1 MPERTRTP
9 DTGTDRT
16 ATGRTGDGRT
26 ATDRTVTGPAGAGGA
41 TGAGGLTA
49 ADVEWLTE
57 LMAVD
62 TVSPLEGGPLDGAAR
77 AQRVFLR
84 GAHERGFRTVLH
96 RAPAPELLERPE
108 VPAPVRDAARRDLAG
123 FLAGQPSAVV
133 ALGSPQPEERR
144 LVINFHIDTVGPHVA
159 PRLDGRMLHGR
170 GAVDD
175 KGPGIAA
182 AAGVAAAFAEDPSL
196 ADRVEVQIASVPG
209 EEGGAMGTY
218 GTRALVDAGLTGR
231 LMVFAEPTG
240 GTFMD
245 GCTAAMTPR
254 ITVRGE
260 DSTDDH
266 PGDGHNA
273 TVLLGFIADF
283 LARKL
288 GPLAHGMG
296 AKLCVSGL
304 HTGHAHNRVYGGGQ
318 LLLNIAYPATEQ
330 AELLAASLEVL
341 IEEARTEF
349 AHLHAHDPFSR
360 RTVRDWRRIVR
371 LDWLKR
377 GLPTLDNRDREAE
390 PMLTGAGFARHD
402 GLADGTAFTC
412 DAIWAPGPG
421 RYVAVCGPGR
431 LDANGAHTPAEHVH
445 LDDLDDYAR
454 RVKDLVRAFA
464 DRTAP

>member
-1 MPERTRTP
+1 MPEQTR
-9 DTGTDRT
+9 
-16 ATGRTGDGRT
+16 A
-26 ATDRTVTGPAGAGGA
+26 ATDV
-41 TGAGGLTA
+41 LTA
-49 ADVEWLTE
+49 ADLEWLTE
-57 LMAVD
+57 LMDVD
-62 TVSPLEGGPLDGAAR
+62 SVSPLEGGPLDGSAD
-77 AQRVFLR
+77 AQRVFLA
-84 GAHERGFRTVLH
+84 GARERGFRTAWH
-96 RAPAPELLERPE
+96 EPPAPEILERPE

-133 ALGSPQPEERR
+133 ALGTPAPEQRR
-144 LVINFHIDTVGPHVA
+144 LVVNFHVDTVGPHVA
-159 PRLDGRMLHGR
+159 PHLEGRILHGR

-182 AAGVAAAFAEDPSL
+182 AVGVAAAFADDPGL
-196 ADRVEVQIASVPG
+196 AGRIEVQLASVAG

-218 GTRALVDAGLTGR
+218 GTRALIDAGFTGR

-240 GTFMD
+240 NRFMD
-245 GCTAAMTPR
+245 ACTTAMTPR

-266 PGDGHNA
+266 PGEGHNA
-273 TVLLGFIADF
+273 TVLLGFLADF

-341 IEEARTEF
+341 LEEARTEF
-349 AHLHAHDPFSR
+349 GHLHAHDPFSR

-377 GLPTLDNRDREAE
+377 GLPTLSNRDPDAE
-390 PMLTGAGFARHD
+390 LLLTDAGFSRHD
-402 GLADGTAFTC
+402 ALADGSAFTC
-412 DAIWAPGPG
+412 DAIWAPAPG

-431 LDANGAHTPAEHVH
+431 LDTNGAHTPGEHVH
-445 LDDLDDYAR
+445 LDDLNDYAR
-454 RVKDLVRAFA
+454 RIKNLVHIFA
-464 DRTAP
+464 ARTA